1 MRRGFGLSV
10 LMRISIIIP
19 VCNEAA
25 VIVGTLERLQRYRK
39 AGHQL
44 ILVDGGSGDAT
55 VSLATP
61 WVDQLLVCAPG
72 RARQMNHGAQQAT
85 GDWLLFLHADTQLPE
100 AMDGLIKHHLQS
112 ESTWGRFDLR
122 LSGRHWIFRIVE
134 RMINLRSRWTGI
146 ATGDQALFVCRDTF
160 EKIGGFAS
168 IALME
173 DIDLSRRLKKMAAP
187 VCISQPVITSSRR
200 WEERGI
206 CRTIFQMWWLRL
218 LYFCG
223 VTPEKLVKIYYCAD
237 SNSAQ
242 NRD

>member
-1 MRRGFGLSV
+1 MWRGFGLSV
-10 LMRISIIIP
+10 PMRISIIIP
-19 VCNEAA
+19 VRNEAA
-25 VIVGTLERLQRYRK
+25 VIVGTLERLQQYRK

-44 ILVDGGSGDAT
+44 ILVDGDSGDAT

-61 WVDQLLVCAPG
+61 WVDQLLVCAAR
-72 RARQMNHGAQQAT
+72 RACQMNHGAQQAE
-85 GDWLLFLHADTQLPE
+85 GGWLLFLHADTQLPE
-100 AMDGLIKHHLQS
+100 EMDRLIEHHLQS

-122 LSGRHWIFRIVE
+122 LSGRRWIFRIVE

-146 ATGDQALFVCRDTF
+146 ATGDQALFVRRDVF

-173 DIDLSRRLKKMAAP
+173 DIDLSRRLKKMTAP

-200 WEERGI
+200 WEARGVY
-206 CRTIFQMWWLRL
+206 RTIFQMWWLRL

-223 VTPEKLVKIYYCAD
+223 VTPEKLVKIYYSTD
-237 SNSAQ
+237 NNSV
-242 NRD
+242 